1 MNETTN
7 IPAILRGKPQGTKL
21 HDLVRGTDVF
31 LNNVVDGCDKV
42 CCTFVKNGSQK
53 LHYSPKGTL
62 VGFEDGMVILVPSK
76 EMRDWEKFSWKKGDM
91 LVSNDGGTEV
101 IFDNGTM
108 IPIPI
113 SIVSITLIVKMKII
127 LSIMK
132 PSFVQLKDILLKIWM
147 LLRPTLTP

>member
-101 IFDNGTM
+101 IFDKWYDDTYTNFY
-108 IPIPI
+108 
-113 SIVSITLIVKMKII
+113 SKHYLNSEDEII

>member
-1 MNETTN
+1 MLYFCE
-7 IPAILRGKPQGTKL
+7 
-21 HDLVRGTDVF
+21 
-31 LNNVVDGCDKV
+31 
-42 CCTFVKNGSQK
+42 NGSQK